1 MGIDGQ
7 KVKRMS
13 AIATVSSK
21 FQISIPK
28 EVRDH
33 LGLRPGEKVAFIAK
47 PEGFLI
53 VPVPKR
59 EALAGMAR
67 GANPEGYRDRNDRF

>member
-1 MGIDGQ
+1 
-7 KVKRMS
+7 MS

-33 LGLRPGEKVAFIAK
+33 LGLRPGEKMAFIAK
-47 PEGFLI
+47 PEGFLMF
-53 VPVPKR
+53 R
-59 EALAGMAR
+59 CRARSLGGDGR
-67 GANPEGYRDRNDRF
+67 GANTEGYRDRNDRF

>member
-13 AIATVSSK
+13 ATATISSK

-28 EVRDH
+28 EVREH
-33 LGLRPGEKVAFIAK
+33 LGLRAGQKVAFIAK
-47 PEGFLI
+47 PEGYLI

-59 EALAGMAR
+59 EDLAGIAR
-67 GANPEGYRDRNDRF
+67 GANTEGYRDRNDRY

>member
-1 MGIDGQ
+1 MEIDGQ

-13 AIATVSSK
+13 TIATVSSK

-33 LGLRPGEKVAFIAK
+33 LALRPGEKVAFIAK

-53 VPVPKR
+53 VRVPKR
-59 EALAGMAR
+59 EDLAGMAR
-67 GANPEGYRDRNDRF
+67 GSNTEGYRDRNDRY

>member
-1 MGIDGQ
+1 MGIDAE

-13 AIATVSSK
+13 TIATVSSK

-33 LGLRPGEKVAFIAK
+33 LALRPGEKIAFIAK
-47 PEGFLI
+47 PEGYLL
-53 VPVPKR
+53 VRVPKR
-59 EALAGMAR
+59 EELAGIAR
-67 GANPEGYRDRNDRF
+67 GANTEGYRDRNDRY